1 MSSSTLDLSTC
12 SFGTCPIHT
21 SYYGYKP
28 NLGINVFFAVIYGLI
43 ILSCLACI
51 EVFRRKW
58 LAYTI
63 VLGIG
68 AGVEFA
74 GYVLRT
80 FGTSDP
86 WNENPWIIQ
95 LIFLT
100 IAPIFMSAS

>member
-1 MSSSTLDLSTC
+1 MSNSTLDLSTC
-12 SFGTCPIHT
+12 SLDTCSIQT

-28 NLGINVFFAVIYGLI
+28 NLGINLFFAAVYGLI
-43 ILSCLACI
+43 IFSCLTCI
-51 EVFRRKW
+51 AVFRCKW

-68 AGVEFA
+68 AGIEFA
-74 GYVLRT
+74 GYILRT
-80 FGTSDP
+80 FGTGNP